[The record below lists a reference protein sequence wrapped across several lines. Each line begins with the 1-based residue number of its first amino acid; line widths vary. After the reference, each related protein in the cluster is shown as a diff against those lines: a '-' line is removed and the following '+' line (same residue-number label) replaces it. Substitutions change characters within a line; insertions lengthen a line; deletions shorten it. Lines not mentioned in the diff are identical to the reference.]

1 MSIYLDNAATSH
13 PKPEAVYRA
22 MDQALRQ
29 VGANPGRGGHAMGL
43 EAGRLV
49 FEAREAL
56 ADFFGI
62 ADSSRIAFTA
72 NATEAINLALFGL
85 LQAGD
90 RVVTS
95 TMEHNAVMRPL
106 RVLRERGVEVVQV
119 QGDCQGF
126 VDPQAVRDACRKP
139 TRMVVLSHC
148 SNVSGTLQPVEEI
161 GPWCRERGI
170 LFLLDAAQSAGAF
183 PIHVDALGADLLA
196 VPGHKSLMGPQGTG
210 FLYVRSGLH
219 LNPLIHGGT
228 GGHSNADGMPEEMPE
243 RYEAGTRNTSGIA
256 GLKAAVDF
264 IRETGLGEIR
274 AHEKALLQRL
284 LDGLGCMPQI
294 RIHGPS
300 DLDRHGGA
308 CSITLDGIDPAQV
321 GFWLDHDYGIV
332 CRVGLHCAPDA
343 HRTLGTHPRGTVRV
357 SPGYFTTA
365 EEIDA
370 LLAALAELPGRI
382 AAEGGA

>member
-49 FEAREAL
+49 FEARESL

-126 VDPQAVRDACRKP
+126 VDPQAVRDACRTP

-183 PIHVDALGADLLA
+183 PIHVDQLGADLLA

-243 RYEAGTRNTSGIA
+243 RYEAGTRNTPGIA

-264 IRETGLGEIR
+264 LRETGLGEIR

-284 LDGLGCMPQI
+284 LDGLGRMPQI
-294 RIHGPS
+294 RVHGPS

-321 GFWLDHDYGIV
+321 GFWLDHAYDIV

-365 EEIDA
+365 EEIDS
-370 LLAALAELPGRI
+370 LLAALAELPERI